1 MFYDTEMSPLVPKL
15 STVARMRPRS
25 WWKLVLTLE
34 VGNKNLLFFFVKNK
48 LFSGKISVEGAEGR
62 PGCEVRG
69 ERSSPETSHSFVI
82 GHKDCGSHSNSSA
95 VWTYVVVQENGSI
108 LTQSTRR
115 WMLHIVSLW

>member
-1 MFYDTEMSPLVPKL
+1 MGLPVPKL
-15 STVARMRPRS
+15 STVARRRPRF
-25 WWKLVLTLE
+25 WWRLGLTLE
-34 VGNKNLLFFFVKNK
+34 VNNYRKISEKTQNI

-69 ERSSPETSHSFVI
+69 ERSSLETATSFMI
-82 GHKDCGSHSNSSA
+82 EHTECGSQSNSSA

-115 WMLHIVSLW
+115 